1 MAMIM
6 SDTTEQAKLVQ
17 NLVDAWNAHDASK
30 VSALYAADYEE
41 EDIAAADRHRSPI
54 AARATFVLY
63 LRAFPDLRLEAED
76 IVVQGDCVALSWI
89 LSGTHRGS
97 LMNIPPTGRS
107 VRVRGV
113 SMMTIANGKIKRTCR
128 VWDLAGM
135 LRTFGLLPELS

>member
-1 MAMIM
+1 MQ
-6 SDTTEQAKLVQ
+6 DLVE
-17 NLVDAWNAHDASK
+17 AWNEHDANK
-30 VSALYAADYEE
+30 VAALYAPDYEE

-76 IVVQGDCVALSWI
+76 VVIQGDCAVLSWI
-89 LSGTHRGS
+89 LTGTHRGS
-97 LMNIPPTGRS
+97 LMNIPATGRP

-113 SMMTIANGKIKRTCR
+113 SIMTFDAGRIKRTCR

-135 LRTFGLLPELS
+135 LRTFGLLPELA

>member
-1 MAMIM
+1 MQ
-6 SDTTEQAKLVQ
+6 DLVE
-17 NLVDAWNAHDASK
+17 AWNEHDANK
-30 VSALYAADYEE
+30 VAALYAPDYEE

-63 LRAFPDLRLEAED
+63 QRAFPDLRLEAED
-76 IVVQGDCVALSWI
+76 VVIQGDRAVLSWI

-97 LMNIPPTGRS
+97 LMNIPATGRA

-113 SMMTIANGKIKRTCR
+113 SIMTIAEGRIRRTCR

-135 LRTFGLLPELS
+135 LRTFGLLPELV